1 MTDDEKMD
9 ALLRQMAAE
18 EYNRPPQIV
27 PREQMW
33 DAVMQGGTG
42 KRGTG
47 TGNRDASSVWSPGSS
62 LGVLRC
68 RGGAAARCR
77 DSGRGGA
84 WVRTDGTCR
93 RRS

>member
-33 DAVMQGGTG
+33 DAVMEGLSTGKAGTG
-42 KRGTG
+42 KRELTTKPRRLPPAG
-47 TGNRDASSVWSPGSS
+47 SPPP
-62 LGVLRC
+62 
-68 RGGAAARCR
+68 
-77 DSGRGGA
+77 
-84 WVRTDGTCR
+84 TP
-93 RRS
+93 